1 MSEKATRS
9 GFSEFD
15 KRVGQA
21 WSLNYK
27 RQYDAAIS
35 QFKTLVDEWPDH
47 IDATYGLAL
56 AYKNAG
62 DKDKA
67 RETFQKVKGFVAA
80 ELSRASGD
88 TSRFQML
95 LRMVEQHLST
105 LA

>member
-9 GFSEFD
+9 EFSEFD

-21 WSLNYK
+21 WGLNYK
-27 RQYDAAIS
+27 RQYDTAIS
-35 QFKTLVDEWPDH
+35 QFRALVEEWPDH
-47 IDATYGLAL
+47 IDAIYGLAL
-56 AYKNAG
+56 AYKNIG
-62 DKDKA
+62 DKAKS
-67 RETFQKVKGFVAA
+67 REAFQKAKGFVSA

-95 LRMVEQHLST
+95 LRMIEQHLTT